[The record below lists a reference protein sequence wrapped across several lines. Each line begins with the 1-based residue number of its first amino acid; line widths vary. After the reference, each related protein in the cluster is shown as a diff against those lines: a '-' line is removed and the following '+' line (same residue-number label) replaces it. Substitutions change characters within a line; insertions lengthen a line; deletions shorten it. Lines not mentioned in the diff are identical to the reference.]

1 MNRST
6 PGLPVHHKPPE
17 FTQTHAHRV
26 GDAIQPSHHRLIL
39 MCSFYMTS
47 FTYSKFYLFL
57 IKTKCK
63 NLYYHF
69 LMLLF
74 LSTILFGWRE
84 EPQWTSLV
92 AQMVK
97 NPPAMRKTW
106 VWSLGW
112 EESLEEGMTT
122 HSSILAW
129 RIHTDRG
136 AWRATGHGVTKSQ
149 TKQSTAQDPKWTE
162 WRELCAAPGCVF
174 SS

>member
-6 PGLPVHHKPPE
+6 PGLPVHHKLPE

-74 LSTILFGWRE
+74 LSTILFGWSE

-97 NPPAMRKTW
+97 ESACNVGDLGLIPGLGKILGGGHDNPLQYSCLENPHRQR
-106 VWSLGW
+106 SLAGYRPRGHK
-112 EESLEEGMTT
+112 ESDTT
-122 HSSILAW
+122 
-129 RIHTDRG
+129 
-136 AWRATGHGVTKSQ
+136 
-149 TKQSTAQDPKWTE
+149 E
-162 WRELCAAPGCVF
+162 
-174 SS
+174 